1 MMKNITVSVDEET
14 YRTARIAA
22 AERGTSV
29 SALVRGALEEIA
41 SNSAAVSPN
50 EQLLRALDEVRESM
64 IARGSTFS
72 AADRLPREELYDR
85 AARRREEEEHRK
97 ADALR

>member
-29 SALVRGALEEIA
+29 SALVRGVLQEIA
-41 SNSAAVSPN
+41 SNGAAESPN
-50 EQLLRALDEVRESM
+50 EELLRTLDEIRECM

-72 AADRLPREELYDR
+72 AADRLPREELHDR
-85 AARRREEEEHRK
+85 AARRREEQEHPK
-97 ADALR
+97 NDALR